1 MKMCHMASQGKKSP
15 LLLVKFCSSR
25 THRGHHKG
33 SSLLMRGHC
42 ETHGLH
48 CALDWSI
55 PACAGKTARR
65 LRRGAA
71 LRNHP
76 PCAGKTIEQALV
88 PYIPQEYPRLR
99 GEDVDS
105 LQATTTQKG
114 VPSPARGRLQILHKY
129 IPYLLLS
136 LDSLLLYSSLCKK
149 TTMPFLFED
158 F

>member
-1 MKMCHMASQGKKSP
+1 MKMCHMASQDKKSP

-42 ETHGLH
+42 ETHGMH
-48 CALDWSI
+48 CALDWII
-55 PACAGKTARR
+55 PAYAGKTARK

-76 PCAGKTIEQALV
+76 
-88 PYIPQEYPRLR
+88 RLR
-99 GEDVDS
+99 GEDFISVMS
-105 LQATTTQKG
+105 SKRIQGA
-114 VPSPARGRLQILHKY
+114 PSPARGRLQILHKY

>member
-1 MKMCHMASQGKKSP
+1 MKMCHMASQSKKSP

-33 SSLLMRGHC
+33 SSPLMRGHC

-48 CALDWSI
+48 CTLDWII

-76 PCAGKTIEQALV
+76 
-88 PYIPQEYPRLR
+88 RLC
-99 GEDVDS
+99 GENYRTSSCSVY
-105 LQATTTQKG
+105 TTG

-136 LDSLLLYSSLCKK
+136 LDSLLLYSSLRKK

>member
-1 MKMCHMASQGKKSP
+1 MKMCHMSSQGKKSP

-48 CALDWSI
+48 CALDWII
-55 PACAGKTARR
+55 PACAGKTARK

-76 PCAGKTIEQALV
+76 
-88 PYIPQEYPRLR
+88 RLR
-99 GEDVDS
+99 GED
-105 LQATTTQKG
+105 LHHAPQRIGNPGT
-114 VPSPARGRLQILHKY
+114 PPPARGRLQILHKY